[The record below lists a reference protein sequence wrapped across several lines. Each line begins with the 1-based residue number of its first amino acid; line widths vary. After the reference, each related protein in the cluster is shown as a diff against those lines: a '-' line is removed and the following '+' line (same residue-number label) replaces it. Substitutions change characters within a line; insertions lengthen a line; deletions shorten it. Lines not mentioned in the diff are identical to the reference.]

1 MINKKLFYGLEWH
14 DAKISR
20 MVVNRENRDEN
31 GVFDIYIMWP
41 NLEHSI
47 VRFTDV
53 HFLKLAMCMG
63 ISDPATISDAD
74 LVNVDEDEDVKSVYE
89 YWKSMGG
96 FKLSERT
103 LSGVEIKTFSTKE
116 VIKIVAQNMEL
127 IDL

>member
-1 MINKKLFYGLEWH
+1 M
-14 DAKISR
+14 
-20 MVVNRENRDEN
+20 DEN
-31 GVFDIYIMWP
+31 GVFDIYVRWP

-53 HFLKLAMCMG
+53 HLLKLAMWMG
-63 ISDPATISDAD
+63 VSDPATISGAN

-103 LSGVEIKTFSTKE
+103 LSGVEIETFSTKE

-127 IDL
+127 INL

>member
-1 MINKKLFYGLEWH
+1 MINKKLFYDLEWH
-14 DAKISR
+14 DATISR
-20 MVVNRENRDEN
+20 MVVNKEKMDEN
-31 GVFDIYIMWP
+31 GVFDIYVRWP

-53 HFLKLAMCMG
+53 HLLKLAMWMG
-63 ISDPATISDAD
+63 VSDPSTISGAN

-103 LSGVEIKTFSTKE
+103 LSGVEIETFSTKE

-127 IDL
+127 INL